1 MAEPARRSGRTVPPN
16 KKKKQGAAVE
26 ASVDDN
32 VATTGDVEKTV
43 TSTQPSDKLAVPDGS
58 VVVSANRFVE
68 TEAREDNA
76 TANEDG
82 ADVSSERSFD
92 GAESLGSRDTDA
104 DLEGVVSNDSA
115 KSQNHAWGKDGNE
128 SDSMH
133 SSHSLQLKSAATK
146 TSDTVSDDAA
156 TKKEKFFARF
166 VIDIDSDKYKK
177 YKDDAVFLFVDIEP
191 YAWAK
196 GVYAEAHLY
205 PGQAPVFRAVG
216 YAPDNASDYPLL
228 GDTLKRLYPA
238 QETMIAVCDALRLS
252 SGAKFINLARVG
264 PDYITFGTP
273 ADHKGTQNLDTSLVV
288 KGKAKVMA
296 HCVTLGIVRRVYVGP
311 DGLTESNS
319 PKRGITI
326 AMFDGELYRIACCL
340 NGFTEKPEE
349 PICLP
354 LADNGGVMFTT
365 KSLAK
370 NGKKPGGGSQ
380 ARGRPELS
388 KTVSTSRYRREGVLE
403 YADDIPIIDGRGR
416 SIDWNIISLDDLKDK
431 SQFSRMANDPVPDS
445 LAAVVYTVNKWGYND
460 QPQNYMSFNVNAIV
474 AMSGDIDKT
483 AFSAAF
489 GSKDKRTAGKPR
501 VRGPSPHATSSTAKK
516 SKTGD
521 DL

>member
-16 KKKKQGAAVE
+16 KKKKQGRLSPLRAAVE

-92 GAESLGSRDTDA
+92 GAESWVRETPGTRLWTTGT
-104 DLEGVVSNDSA
+104 LHLPTPQVG
-115 KSQNHAWGKDGNE
+115 GKDGNE

-156 TKKEKFFARF
+156 TKKEKFFAR
-166 VIDIDSDKYKK
+166 YKK
-177 YKDDAVFLFVDIEP
+177 YKDDAVFLFGGHRA

-196 GVYAEAHLY
+196 G
-205 PGQAPVFRAVG
+205 GQAPVFRAVG

-238 QETMIAVCDALRLS
+238 QETMMLW
-252 SGAKFINLARVG
+252 
-264 PDYITFGTP
+264 
-273 ADHKGTQNLDTSLVV
+273 
-288 KGKAKVMA
+288 A

-354 LADNGGVMFTT
+354 LADNGGLCFTT